1 MYTPR
6 TRKWLHH
13 QWETLWRSV
22 FPGGLFFADT
32 SLPRMPVRLLTVAF
46 AIALLSTAGAC
57 SREATPARVS
67 TGAGAT
73 TVQGATLASPK
84 VGPAGEWPMPAGDYS
99 NSRYSELAEITA
111 ANVKGLHAAWTF
123 STGVLRGH
131 EGQPLVV
138 GNTMYVVTP
147 YPNVSYALDLAT
159 EGQPLKWKA
168 RPENAQQAVGLAC
181 CDVVNRGAAY
191 ADGKIFYNLLDG
203 HTVAIDAKS
212 GTLLW
217 RTAMGELGK
226 GETMTM
232 APIVVNG
239 KVIVGSSGGE
249 MGVRGWVAALD
260 AVSGKQV
267 WRAYNIGPD
276 ADIKVGAR
284 FRNFY
289 STDKSANQGATS
301 WPGNTWQQGG
311 ATVWGWIS
319 YDPALNLIYHGTSN
333 PGPWNGAQRP
343 GDNKWSAAIIA
354 RDASTGE
361 MVWAFQP
368 TPHDV
373 WDYDAVNE
381 NILVDLP
388 IGGATRKAL
397 VHFDRN
403 GFAYTMDRATGEV
416 ILAKPYVP
424 MNWSTGVDL
433 KTGRPVL
440 DTSKV
445 PFRGRKIT
453 NICPSLEGGKNQQPA
468 AFSPATGLFYVPTN
482 NLCMDFEARDV
493 AYIPGTPY
501 IGGNAPETAGPGGYR
516 GEFMAWDATTGRKV
530 WGVKEPYPVW
540 GGALAT
546 KGGVV
551 FYGTLDGWFKAV
563 DARSGA
569 LLWKFK
575 VGSGVVGNP
584 VAYTGPDGRE
594 YIAVYAGIGGD
605 MGLLIAGDVA
615 ANLPYD
621 VRERG
626 STLPDI
632 ARWTSWGGMLF
643 VFAL

>member
-1 MYTPR
+1 
-6 TRKWLHH
+6 
-13 QWETLWRSV
+13 
-22 FPGGLFFADT
+22 
-32 SLPRMPVRLLTVAF
+32 MPVHKLPTAF
-46 AIALLSTAGAC
+46 AVVLLSAGAAC
-57 SREATPARVS
+57 SRDATAARDSSAVS
-67 TGAGAT
+67 LHTVSGAAIAAPRTG
-73 TVQGATLASPK
+73 P
-84 VGPAGEWPMPAGDYS
+84 PGEWPMPAGDYS
-99 NSRYSELAEITA
+99 NSRFSELAQITS
-111 ANVKGLHAAWTF
+111 ANVKNLHAAWTF

-159 EGQPLKWKA
+159 EGQPLRWKA

-181 CDVVNRGAAY
+181 CDVVNRGAVFAN
-191 ADGKIFYNLLDG
+191 GKIFYNLLDG
-203 HTVAIDAKS
+203 HTVSLDAAS

-217 RTAMGELGK
+217 STAMGTLAK

-249 MGVRGWVAALD
+249 MGVRGWIAALD
-260 AVSGKQV
+260 ASSGKQI

-284 FRNFY
+284 FKNFY
-289 STDKSANQGATS
+289 SADTSPNQGATS
-301 WPGNTWQQGG
+301 WPANTWQQGG

-343 GDNKWSAAIIA
+343 GDNKWSASIIA
-354 RDASTGE
+354 RDANTGE

-388 IGGATRKAL
+388 IGRRTRQAL

-403 GFAYTMDRATGEV
+403 GFAYTMDRGTGEV
-416 ILAKPYVP
+416 ILAQPYVP

-440 DTSKV
+440 DTAKI
-445 PFRGRKIT
+445 PFRGKKVSF
-453 NICPSLEGGKNQQPA
+453 ICPSLEGGKNQQPA

-493 AYIPGTPY
+493 AYIAGTPY
-501 IGGNAPETAGPGGYR
+501 IGGNAPEVAGPGGYR
-516 GEFMAWDATTGRKV
+516 GEFIAWDATTGRKV
-530 WGVKEPYPVW
+530 WGIKEPFPVW

-546 KGGVV
+546 KGNVV
-551 FYGTLDGWFKAV
+551 FYGTLDGWFKAA
-563 DARSGA
+563 DARTGA
-569 LLWKFK
+569 VLWKFK

-584 VAYTGPDGRE
+584 IAYTGPDGKE

>member
-1 MYTPR
+1 MRCTC
-6 TRKWLHH
+6 
-13 QWETLWRSV
+13 
-22 FPGGLFFADT
+22 
-32 SLPRMPVRLLTVAF
+32 LT
-46 AIALLSTAGAC
+46 IALLLAIGCGRDTGRATDSTSVA
-57 SREATPARVS
+57 
-67 TGAGAT
+67 AT
-73 TVQGATLASPK
+73 TVPGTRIASPRT
-84 VGPAGEWPMPAGDYS
+84 GPAGDWNAPAGDYS
-99 NSRYSELAEITA
+99 SSRFSDLAQITPG
-111 ANVKGLHAAWTF
+111 NVKNLHAAWTF

-159 EGQPLKWKA
+159 EGQPLKWKV
-168 RPENAQQAVGLAC
+168 RPENSQTAVGLAC

-191 ADGKIFYNLLDG
+191 ADGRIFYNLLDG
-203 HTVAIDAKS
+203 HTVAVDVAT
-212 GTLLW
+212 GALLW
-217 RTAMGELGK
+217 SAPMGNLAK

-232 APIVVNG
+232 APLVVKG

-249 MGVRGWVAALD
+249 MGVRGWIAALD
-260 AVSGKQV
+260 ATSGKEL

-276 ADIKVGAR
+276 ADIKVGKR
-284 FRNFY
+284 FKPFY
-289 STDKSANQGATS
+289 GKSDTSANQGATS
-301 WPGNTWQQGG
+301 WPANTWQQGG
-311 ATVWGWIS
+311 ATVWGWLS
-319 YDPALNLIYHGTSN
+319 YDPELNLVYHGTSN
-333 PGPWNGAQRP
+333 PGPWNGKQRP

-354 RDASTGE
+354 RDADTGE

-381 NILVDLP
+381 NILADLP
-388 IGGATRKAL
+388 IAGKTRKAL

-424 MNWSTGVDL
+424 TNWASGIDL
-433 KTGRPVL
+433 ATGRPTL
-440 DTSKV
+440 NAEKV
-445 PFRGRKIT
+445 PFQGKKVSF
-453 NICPSLEGGKNQQPA
+453 ICPSLEGGKNQQPA

-482 NLCMDFEARDV
+482 NLCMDFEAREV
-493 AYIPGTPY
+493 SYIPGTPY
-501 IGGNAPETAGPGGYR
+501 IGGNAPEVAGPGGYR
-516 GEFMAWDATTGRKV
+516 GEFMAWDATTGKKV
-530 WGVKEPYPVW
+530 WGIKEPYPVW

-546 KGGVV
+546 KGDVV
-551 FYGTLDGWFKAV
+551 FYGTLDGWFKAA
-563 DARSGA
+563 DARTGKV
-569 LLWKFK
+569 LWKFK
-575 VGSGVVGNP
+575 LGSGVVGNP
-584 VAYTGPDGRE
+584 ITYLGPDGKQ
-594 YIAVYAGIGGD
+594 YVAIYAGIGGD

-643 VFAL
+643 VFSL

>member
-1 MYTPR
+1 MA
-6 TRKWLHH
+6 TRA
-13 QWETLWRSV
+13 S
-22 FPGGLFFADT
+22 
-32 SLPRMPVRLLTVAF
+32 
-46 AIALLSTAGAC
+46 ALLLAALGAC
-57 SREATPARVS
+57 SGGGARPADS
-67 TGAGAT
+67 TAT
-73 TVQGATLASPK
+73 TVAGTSIAAPRT
-84 VGPAGEWPMPAGDYS
+84 GPAGEWRLPAGDYS
-99 NSRYSELAEITA
+99 SSRYSSLDQITP
-111 ANVKGLHAAWTF
+111 ANAKSLHAAWTF

-138 GNTMYVVTP
+138 DNTMYLVTP
-147 YPNVSYALDLAT
+147 YPNVSYALDLT
-159 EGQPLKWKA
+159 REGQPLKWKVRA
-168 RPENAQQAVGLAC
+168 ENSQVAVGIAC
-181 CDVVNRGAAY
+181 CDVVNRGAAF
-191 ADGKIFYNLLDG
+191 DNGKIFYNLLDG
-203 HTVAIDAKS
+203 HTVAVDVAS
-212 GTLLW
+212 GKLLW
-217 RTAMGELGK
+217 RTKMGSVEK

-232 APIVVNG
+232 APLVVKG

-249 MGVRGWVAALD
+249 MGVRGWIAALD
-260 AVSGKQV
+260 EQSGRQL
-267 WRAYNIGPD
+267 WRAYNVGPD
-276 ADIKVGAR
+276 SDIKVGPR
-284 FRNFY
+284 FHPFY
-289 STDKSANQGATS
+289 GKADSSKDQGATS
-301 WPGNTWQQGG
+301 WPSGTWMQGG
-311 ATVWGWIS
+311 ATVWGWLS

-333 PGPWNGAQRP
+333 PGPWNGRQRP

-354 RDASTGE
+354 RDADSGE

-368 TPHDV
+368 TPHDI

-388 IGGATRKAL
+388 IGGRTRKAL

-433 KTGRPVL
+433 STGRPVVAT
-440 DTSKV
+440 DKRTDAGTKA
-445 PFRGRKIT
+445 T

-468 AFSPATGLFYVPTN
+468 AFSPVTGLFYVPTN

-493 AYIPGTPY
+493 SYVAGTPY
-501 IGGNAPETAGPGGYR
+501 IGGSAPEVAGPGGYR
-516 GEFMAWDATTGRKV
+516 GEFIAWDATTGRKV
-530 WGVKEPYPVW
+530 WGIKEPYPVW

-551 FYGTLDGWFKAV
+551 FYGTLDGWFKAA
-563 DARSGA
+563 DARTGA
-569 LLWKFK
+569 VLWKFK

-584 VAYTGPDGRE
+584 IAYLGPDGKE
-594 YIAVYAGIGGD
+594 YIAIYSGIGGD

-626 STLPDI
+626 STLPDL

-643 VFAL
+643 VFSL